1 MHVRKRD
8 GSLEPLDL
16 DRIHKVVEWAAEGL
30 SNVSV
35 AEIDFLTLLFHHLE
49 DESQYAAWCASLSNR
64 KLQSQYSP
72 EAKAGK
78 FIDEAVTVVFLLI
91 KTLGLRK
98 SLARDFIRLPK
109 KGKASRAPP
118 GYNDNDNDND
128 RPCNFLPIVIS
139 TVRVIFYSR
148 TEIKNHQ
155 VLERPTRTKASGRH
169 RSFKIRLS

>member
-35 AEIDFLTLLFHHLE
+35 AEIDLLTLLFHHLE

-78 FIDEAVTVVFLLI
+78 FIDEAVTVAFLLI

-109 KGKASRAPP
+109 KGEAPRAPP
-118 GYNDNDNDND
+118 GYNDNV
-128 RPCNFLPIVIS
+128 RPCNFLPTVIS
-139 TVRVIFYSR
+139 TVRVIFCPRS
-148 TEIKNHQ
+148 EVENHQ
-155 VLERPTRTKASGRH
+155 VLGRPTRTKASGRH
-169 RSFKIRLS
+169 SGL